1 MGGGEVYTLYPPPD
15 LFLESFPSL
24 VIIKT
29 FYCVPSNR
37 RLDQPVYIIM
47 YLSSD

>member
-1 MGGGEVYTLYPPPD
+1 MGVREFYALYPPPD
-15 LFLESFPSL
+15 LFPESFALL

-29 FYCVPSNR
+29 FYCIPSNR